1 MVADLSQAIEQK
13 VAFDRSKYR
22 IEWGGQ
28 LEGQQRAETRF
39 RLIIGLAI
47 ATMMVLLY
55 AEFGALRQV
64 LLIIGV
70 VPLATLGGLIALH
83 LTGTTLNVASGV
95 GFIALFGVA
104 VMNGVIMVANL
115 NRLREEG
122 LPLFEAVLAGAGERL
137 RPVLM
142 TASVATV
149 GMLPA
154 ALATGVGSDVQRNLA
169 TVVAGGLIPATVLTL
184 FIIPTFYF
192 ILERWAE
199 RRAPAAERAV
209 GATEQS

>member
-1 MVADLSQAIEQK
+1 
-13 VAFDRSKYR
+13 
-22 IEWGGQ
+22 
-28 LEGQQRAETRF
+28 
-39 RLIIGLAI
+39 
-47 ATMMVLLY
+47 MMVLLY

-64 LLIIGV
+64 LLVLGV

-83 LTGTTLNVASGV
+83 LTDTTLNVASGV
-95 GFIALFGVA
+95 GFIALSGVA

-115 NRLREEG
+115 NRVRDQG
-122 LPLFEAVLAGAGERL
+122 LPLFEAVLTGAGERL

-169 TVVAGGLIPATVLTL
+169 TVVAGGLVPATLLTL

-192 ILERWAE
+192 VLERWVE
-199 RRAPAAERAV
+199 RRAPSAEPTVEAAE
-209 GATEQS
+209 

>member
-1 MVADLSQAIEQK
+1 V
-13 VAFDRSKYR
+13 
-22 IEWGGQ
+22 
-28 LEGQQRAETRF
+28 
-39 RLIIGLAI
+39 
-47 ATMMVLLY
+47 
-55 AEFGALRQV
+55 
-64 LLIIGV
+64 GV

-83 LTGTTLNVASGV
+83 ATGTTLNVASGV

-115 NRLREEG
+115 NRVRANG
-122 LPLFEAVLAGAGERL
+122 LPLFEAVLGGAGERL

-169 TVVAGGLIPATVLTL
+169 TVVAGGLIPATLLTL
-184 FIIPTFYF
+184 FIVPTFYF
-192 ILERWAE
+192 VIE
-199 RRAPAAERAV
+199 RRAALRSPEMTPEVQDVVR
-209 GATEQS
+209 ES